1 MFNLIKNIYVYF
13 EYVSFCYR
21 ECAHDYTPRAQE
33 IETIFDDRFARETHD
48 VVDIRAT
55 RVIGAIGAIFAIV
68 GIVSSVPLGRWRT
81 VRARSCSLSK
91 TLQGHGRWGRRQP
104 SSSGATE
111 FTGKHP
117 PHLHDSVDGLVDGY
131 RISISSKDEVG
142 AYEGG

>member
-1 MFNLIKNIYVYF
+1 MKNRALVPENLEHAKGSGEVYDTLRSSSGVARAG
-13 EYVSFCYR
+13 VS
-21 ECAHDYTPRAQE
+21 
-33 IETIFDDRFARETHD
+33 ISILNRF
-48 VVDIRAT
+48 IR
-55 RVIGAIGAIFAIV
+55 
-68 GIVSSVPLGRWRT
+68 WC
-81 VRARSCSLSK
+81 VRARHRGHEGRNIRHSRISVLRAPWAMAESARALSCSLSK